1 MTNEIFIRRLMM
13 EKKRIFKN
21 ETKVIQVFYD
31 RNRNPIELKPG
42 ETYVEDLSGL
52 IDLNELIRKER
63 ERRILEADVEEG
75 KRVRRLL
82 AQVRVSK
89 SIEELEKLKEG
100 ETNQD
105 VLDAILL
112 REKELI
118 KNGK

>member
-1 MTNEIFIRRLMM
+1 M
-13 EKKRIFKN
+13 EKQRVFKN
-21 ETKVIQVFYD
+21 DTNIIQVYY
-31 RNRNPIELKPG
+31 NRQREPIELKPG
-42 ETYVEDLSGL
+42 ETYVEDLSGV
-52 IDLNELIRKER
+52 IDVNELIQKEKER
-63 ERRILEADVEEG
+63 RAIELDVEEA

-82 AQVRVSK
+82 AQIRVTK
-89 SIEELEKLKEG
+89 SIEDLEKLKEG